1 MHDLIIVGAGIAGLR
16 VGIECSK
23 KGIKCCILEKY
34 DVGGRIS
41 TFKKH
46 IPGFGPVQWESGAGR
61 IASSHKKVLKL
72 FKKYGL
78 TFVPY
83 SSNSYYDGKLN
94 NFNDLIDVYLEPLRN
109 LDPNILATHTLGELL
124 SSTIGDANAT
134 SFYHKFPYYSE
145 IHVLRAD
152 VALHSFSNEMGS
164 ARFGG
169 CKEGLSSLINAMR
182 DEFISLGGTIIA
194 GITVVKIHKNTVYCE
209 DKFIEKE
216 FRAKNIVLAIPS
228 NALKH
233 IKGVNKDVLKHL
245 RMEPLLRIYAV
256 FKKPVII
263 PRIVTASPI
272 RNIIPISPHIIMISY
287 TDGDD
292 TRVWRKKEQDD
303 VMKELRKI
311 VDVPDPIFFK
321 KEYWGDGCTYWLP
334 GRYNVEEESEKSLQ
348 IGENVFLCGESY
360 AVNQCWIESALEQAD
375 KLLGL
380 EGFRVK

>member
-1 MHDLIIVGAGIAGLR
+1 M
-16 VGIECSK
+16 
-23 KGIKCCILEKY
+23 
-34 DVGGRIS
+34 
-41 TFKKH
+41 
-46 IPGFGPVQWESGAGR
+46 
-61 IASSHKKVLKL
+61 
-72 FKKYGL
+72 
-78 TFVPY
+78 
-83 SSNSYYDGKLN
+83 
-94 NFNDLIDVYLEPLRN
+94 
-109 LDPNILATHTLGELL
+109 GELL

-134 SFYHKFPYYSE
+134 TFYHKFPYYSE

-152 VALHSFSNEMGS
+152 VALHAFSNEMGS

-182 DEFISLGGTIIA
+182 DEFISLGGTIIT
-194 GITVVKIHKNTVYCE
+194 GITVLNIHKNTVYCE
-209 DKFIEKE
+209 DKFIAKE
-216 FRAKNIVLAIPS
+216 FTAKNIVLAVPS

-256 FKKPVII
+256 FKTPVNI

-375 KLLGL
+375 KLLGC
-380 EGFRVK
+380 EEFMKI

>member
-23 KGIKCCILEKY
+23 KGITCCILEKY

-41 TFKKH
+41 TFKKN

-83 SSNSYYDGKLN
+83 SSNSYYDGKPN
-94 NFNDLIDVYLEPLRN
+94 NFNDLIDVYLDPLRN
-109 LDPNILATHTLGELL
+109 LDPDVLATHTLGELSL
-124 SSTIGDANAT
+124 GNDT
-134 SFYHKFPYYSE
+134 FYHKFPYYSE

-152 VALHSFSNEMGS
+152 VALHAFSNEMGS
-164 ARFGG
+164 AHFGA

-182 DEFISLGGTIIA
+182 DEFVSLGGTIITA
-194 GITVVKIHKNTVYCE
+194 ITVVKIHKNTVYCE
-209 DKFIEKE
+209 DTFTTKE

-233 IKGVNKDVLKHL
+233 IKGVNKDVLKYL

-256 FKKPVII
+256 FKTPVNI
-263 PRIVTASPI
+263 PRIVTDSPI

-321 KEYWGDGCTYWLP
+321 KEYWADGCTYWLP

-348 IGENVFLCGESY
+348 IGENIFLCGESY
-360 AVNQCWIESALEQAD
+360 AVNQCWIESALDQAD

-380 EGFRVK
+380 EGFKENLNPIPP